1 MYILI
6 CYLKHKIIQ
15 IIMTYRYLLCGFIL
29 FLSMITYPGKIQND
43 CVSVPPGGISGF
55 WYSISKIRYFETK
68 EYYCASS
75 GCLAVVSSELKLND
89 IYNIAKISRDN
100 FNSIEHIKNN
110 FIDLIVKKI
119 TVVPNVTMVTMSKF
133 GTCIERKPRNKHA
146 LKTLLIKTTDVPF
159 LIKNVNREMDGGLCY
174 YYMNTCKFNINLP
187 LNYRFLSNLFNQY
200 ISDEDLAY
208 FYNYI

>member
-15 IIMTYRYLLCGFIL
+15 TIMTCRYLLCGFIL

-43 CVSVPPGGISGF
+43 CVSVPPGCISGF
-55 WYSISKIRYFETK
+55 WYSISKIRYFQTK
-68 EYYCASS
+68 EYYCTSS

-119 TVVPNVTMVTMSKF
+119 NVVPNVTIVTMNKF
-133 GTCIERKPRNKHA
+133 GMCIERKPRNKHA

-159 LIKNVNREMDGGLCY
+159 LIKNVKKAFDFPKNAIKCSV
-174 YYMNTCKFNINLP
+174 F
-187 LNYRFLSNLFNQY
+187 Q
-200 ISDEDLAY
+200 
-208 FYNYI
+208 